1 MAASTPAI
9 AINVEHATPREIEDT
24 TQKALAR
31 DYATAWQTMTEALDQ
46 NRADLLSANF
56 LGTADDKL
64 TATIQ
69 QQTKAGLHQ
78 HITDQ
83 GHTVDAVFYSPEG
96 SAIELHDTAHL
107 QIDVMDGS
115 KVVHTE
121 NATVHYVALA
131 DGGGKLL
138 EGAGSGGGSRF
149 LISLTFPPLPRPI
162 YLDNCRNSYWK
173 TCKFVFPQLGNN
185 G

>member
-1 MAASTPAI
+1 MRSGFIAALTLAALAILAIAFAARSVFAASAPSI
-9 AINVEHATPREIEDT
+9 AINTEHAAPREIEDT
-24 TQKALAR
+24 TQRALSR

-56 LGTADDKL
+56 IGTADDKL

-83 GHTVDAVFYSPEG
+83 GHSVEAVFYSPEG
-96 SAIELHDTAHL
+96 SAIELHDTARL
-107 QIDVMDGS
+107 QIDVMDGG

-121 NATVHYVALA
+121 NATVHYVALLTA
-131 DGGGKLL
+131 AENSWKVRVL
-138 EGAGSGGGSRF
+138 EAVPGF
-149 LISLTFPPLPRPI
+149 
-162 YLDNCRNSYWK
+162 
-173 TCKFVFPQLGNN
+173 
-185 G
+185 

>member
-1 MAASTPAI
+1 MKSGFLAALTLAALAILAIAFAAHSVFAANAPSI
-9 AINVEHATPREIEDT
+9 AINTAQAAPREIEDT
-24 TQKALAR
+24 TQRALSR

-56 LGTADDKL
+56 LGTAGDKL

-69 QQTKAGLHQ
+69 EQTKAGLHQ

-83 GHTVDAVFYSPEG
+83 GHSVEALFYSPEG
-96 SAIELHDTAHL
+96 SAIELHDTARL

-121 NATVHYVALA
+121 NATVHYVALLTA
-131 DGGGKLL
+131 AENSWKVRVL
-138 EGAGSGGGSRF
+138 EAVPGF
-149 LISLTFPPLPRPI
+149 
-162 YLDNCRNSYWK
+162 
-173 TCKFVFPQLGNN
+173 
-185 G
+185 

>member
-1 MAASTPAI
+1 MKSGFIAALTLAALAILAIAFAAHSVFAASAPSI
-9 AINVEHATPREIEDT
+9 AINTEHATPREIEET

-31 DYATAWQTMTEALDQ
+31 DYAAAWQTMTEALDQ

-56 LGTADDKL
+56 IGTADDKL

-69 QQTKAGLHQ
+69 EQTKAGLHQ

-96 SAIELHDTAHL
+96 SAIELHDIAHL

-115 KVVHTE
+115 KVIHTE
-121 NATVHYVALA
+121 NATVHYVALLTA
-131 DGGGKLL
+131 AENSWKVRVL
-138 EGAGSGGGSRF
+138 EGVPGF
-149 LISLTFPPLPRPI
+149 
-162 YLDNCRNSYWK
+162 
-173 TCKFVFPQLGNN
+173 
-185 G
+185 